1 MVRNPKEVLEQT
13 YSMAAGKYA
22 KTWYQIFWLGIM
34 AGAYIAIGGFLSLL
48 VGKGFPEM
56 AEANPGLA
64 KLLSGAMF
72 PVGLILV
79 VLTGAELFTSNNA
92 VLIPAAIKSRIPRL
106 CPLKLWMEVY
116 VANFIGAFLFTYF
129 LVHLAGFADADP
141 WHSAIVHLSEDKTS
155 LPFHV
160 AFLRGIGA
168 NWLVCLAVWLGLSA
182 HDFTGKMF
190 GIWWPVMAFVA
201 MGFEHSIANMF
212 YIPLGILQGASVSW
226 GSFVIDNLLPVTIGN
241 IVGGA
246 LFVGF
251 FHVHIF
257 DRGGK

>member
-1 MVRNPKEVLEQT
+1 MVRNPEEVLEQT
-13 YSMAAGKYA
+13 YSMAASKYA

-106 CPLKLWMEVY
+106 FPLKLWMVVY
-116 VANFIGAFLFTYF
+116 VANFIGAFLFTYC
-129 LVHLAGFADADP
+129 LLYTSDAADD
-141 WHSAIVHLSEDKTS
+141 
-155 LPFHV
+155 
-160 AFLRGIGA
+160 
-168 NWLVCLAVWLGLSA
+168 
-182 HDFTGKMF
+182 
-190 GIWWPVMAFVA
+190 
-201 MGFEHSIANMF
+201 
-212 YIPLGILQGASVSW
+212 
-226 GSFVIDNLLPVTIGN
+226 
-241 IVGGA
+241 
-246 LFVGF
+246 
-251 FHVHIF
+251 
-257 DRGGK
+257 